1 LPETKNKFGSCVE
14 DVLSLIYQSKQK
26 HTKMTTLNTTADQI
40 IEIVK
45 TKEVLVKSTNYV
57 QCIIDDQLCEFQ
69 KSYIANKWYEFKQIG
84 KSSAPKEVFLRWI

>member
-1 LPETKNKFGSCVE
+1 
-14 DVLSLIYQSKQK
+14 
-26 HTKMTTLNTTADQI
+26 MTTLNTTADQI

-84 KSSAPKEVFLRWI
+84 KSSAPKEAFLRWI